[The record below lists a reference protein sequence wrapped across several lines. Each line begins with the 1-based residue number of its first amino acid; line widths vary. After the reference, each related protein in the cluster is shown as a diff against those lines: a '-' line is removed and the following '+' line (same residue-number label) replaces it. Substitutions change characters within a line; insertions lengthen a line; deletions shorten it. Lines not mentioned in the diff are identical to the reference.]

1 MSDNV
6 LKKQFNKKD
15 VTRLRNLVKG
25 KYGEKTGQGIGY
37 TKKEKFYKEGDIWEE
52 DGRQWTIKDGI
63 KQNITKLDK
72 AKKIHV
78 TPLFCPSCGKQMKK
92 RYDSDYYKIHKKC
105 FDCVFEFENNLKK
118 LGLYEEYEKNILN
131 SELEGFIDNFRS
143 YVEDQLS
150 QTNDSFVTEQGDVE
164 KWDGG
169 LNKKRVLDALD
180 KTIEHLEKMKK

>member
-1 MSDNV
+1 
-6 LKKQFNKKD
+6 
-15 VTRLRNLVKG
+15 
-25 KYGEKTGQGIGY
+25 
-37 TKKEKFYKEGDIWEE
+37 
-52 DGRQWTIKDGI
+52 
-63 KQNITKLDK
+63 
-72 AKKIHV
+72 
-78 TPLFCPSCGKQMKK
+78 MKK

-131 SELEGFIDNFRS
+131 SELEGFINNFRS

-150 QTNDSFVTEQGDVE
+150 QTNDSFITEQGDVE
-164 KWDGG
+164 KWDGN

>member
-1 MSDNV
+1 
-6 LKKQFNKKD
+6 
-15 VTRLRNLVKG
+15 
-25 KYGEKTGQGIGY
+25 
-37 TKKEKFYKEGDIWEE
+37 
-52 DGRQWTIKDGI
+52 
-63 KQNITKLDK
+63 
-72 AKKIHV
+72 
-78 TPLFCPSCGKQMKK
+78 MKK

>member
-37 TKKEKFYKEGDIWEE
+37 TKKEEFYKEGDIWEE
-52 DGRQWTIKDGI
+52 DDRQWTIKDGI
-63 KQNITKLDK
+63 KQNITRLDK
-72 AKKIHV
+72 AKKIHK
-78 TPLFCPSCGKQMKK
+78 TPLFCPNCKKLMKK
-92 RYDSDYYKIHKKC
+92 RFDSDYYRIHKKC

-143 YVEDQLS
+143 YVEDQLN
-150 QTNDSFVTEQGDVE
+150 QTNNSFITEQGDVE
-164 KWDGG
+164 KWDGN
-169 LNKKRVLDALD
+169 LNKKRVLEALD
-180 KTIEHLEKMKK
+180 KTIKHLEKMKK